1 MEVEYIDECH
11 TYLCDGVIIPSV
23 SELLKFACPN
33 KYSGIPEQILSS
45 KADWG
50 TAIHKAIEDYEN
62 GKEPVLTPL
71 QKVNFNQYLSLKEA
85 FNIHPIEMEL
95 MIVDDQGRYA
105 GRLDMIAD
113 INYRRCLVDI
123 KTTAKLDE
131 YMLSWQL
138 GLYKLGYK
146 KPIEHCYVLWLP
158 KKDLGKLIEILPKSK
173 KECEELIGE
182 YYKWRNR

>member
-23 SELLKFACPN
+23 SDLLKFKFPK
-33 KYSGIPEQILSS
+33 KYDGIPEYILST
-45 KADWG
+45 KADFG
-50 TAIHKAIEDYEN
+50 TAIHKAIEDYER
-62 GKEPVLTPL
+62 GEEPTLTPL
-71 QKVNFNQYLSLKEA
+71 QKVTFGQYLKLKDA
-85 FNIHPIEMEL
+85 FIINPVEIEL
-95 MIVDDQGRYA
+95 MIVDEQGRYA

-113 INYRRCLVDI
+113 VNYRRCLIDI
-123 KTTAKLDE
+123 KTTAKVDE

-173 KECEELIGE
+173 KECEELIEE